1 MSEAG
6 SSASILV
13 VDDSPSMREMIRF
26 TLKSAGYEVHAA
38 EDGVE
43 ALEFAKENSVN
54 LVVTDVNMPNMNGI
68 KLIAELRKL
77 EDYKFTPILT
87 LTTEAGAELKNE
99 GKEAGATGW
108 IVKPFD
114 PDSLLQIIRKVL

>member
-43 ALEFAKENSVN
+43 ALEFARENSVS